1 MTKFDKSKFDYSAGW
16 LTYEG
21 KFVARFK
28 YSSSPI
34 TKAQFVKE
42 LMKYS
47 VEEYFE
53 ATNNGFPGGESPVGF
68 LDARNEGWSS
78 RLCEAWKQR
87 KMR

>member
-1 MTKFDKSKFDYSAGW
+1 MTKFEKSKFDYSAGW
-16 LTYEG
+16 LSYDG

-28 YSSSPI
+28 YSRAPI

-53 ATNNGFPGGESPVGF
+53 ATDNSFTLRESPVGF
-68 LDARNEGWSS
+68 LDARNQGWSKQITA
-78 RLCEAWKQR
+78 AWVAKQ
-87 KMR
+87 K